1 MLIQDCPKLYEFS
14 LTFKLKRLALLNGEP
29 LSLRTLHA
37 ILGTSLLT
45 VFNAGAVKRTTYG
58 VVTNT
63 REVFNTTTTDQ
74 DHGVLLQVV
83 TFTTD
88 VGSHFETVSQTNT
101 AYFTQRGVRF
111 FRSGSIY
118 TSTYATFL
126 RACFQRR
133 HVAFRNFAS
142 TWFAYQLVNCCH

>member
-63 REVFNTTTTDQ
+63 REVFNTTATDQ

-111 FRSGSIY
+111 
-118 TSTYATFL
+118 L
-126 RACFQRR
+126 E
-133 HVAFRNFAS
+133 
-142 TWFAYQLVNCCH
+142 W

>member
-1 MLIQDCPKLYEFS
+1 M
-14 LTFKLKRLALLNGEP
+14 ALLNGEP

-37 ILGTSLLT
+37 VFRTSLLT
-45 VFNAGAVKRTTYG
+45 VFNAGAVKRATNG

-63 REVFNTTTTDQ
+63 REVFNTTATDQ

-88 VGSHFETVSQTNT
+88 VGSHFKTVSQTNT
-101 AYFTQRGVRF
+101 ANFTQCGVRF